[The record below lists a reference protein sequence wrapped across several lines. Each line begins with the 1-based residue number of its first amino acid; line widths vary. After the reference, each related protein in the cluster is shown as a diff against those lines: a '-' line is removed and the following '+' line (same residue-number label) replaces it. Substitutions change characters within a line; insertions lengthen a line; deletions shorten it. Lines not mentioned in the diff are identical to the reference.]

1 MAVLNEIPMQGNPT
15 FVQDIIDT
23 LNYNGGLV
31 RHPLGAF
38 TMAANINMWAKYKPE
53 NNAALPALTDEMRRA
68 NKYGLTVRGNRIAMG
83 LTFGNNTP
91 ADVYNWIK
99 NTNVGVTY
107 KMPTGGSSSPYRM
120 NDFCGYYPNALPPL
134 LNTFNDGD
142 QWGTDDKPLG
152 GIVASDI
159 DGTKQLTQS
168 DIYQS
173 DTTLRRGM
181 YVTDGSNDA
190 YCTDVLP
197 MSKSSWISR
206 FAGSG
211 DNYKTVTVM
220 EFLTDVE
227 ANFDSIGTKS
237 LNWEEY
243 KLFLL
248 PRPIYTIK
256 IKGKSYSPP
265 EGVVGSIVFSTP
277 PSFVIGSNYKRI
289 VANFRINVT
298 TKRDINSLAVRI
310 HKTATG
316 GGPDLTTNGI
326 IAYKNL
332 GDFKDLQ
339 IGNVVGPFNIAF
351 DNPDGL
357 SSVYFVIVYNY
368 EIRYQTMV
376 MQYSTLE

>member
-1 MAVLNEIPMQGNPT
+1 MAVLDTIPSQGSTT
-15 FVQDIIDT
+15 FAQDIIDT
-23 LNYNGGLV
+23 LNYNGGSV
-31 RHPLGAF
+31 RSALGAF
-38 TMAANINMWAKYKPE
+38 TLAANINMWAKYKPE
-53 NNAALPALTDEMRRA
+53 NYNAIPALTDDMRRA
-68 NKYGLTVRGNRIAMG
+68 NKYGLTVRGNQLATG
-83 LTFGNNTP
+83 PTTDYNTP
-91 ADVYNWIK
+91 AQVYNWIK
-99 NTNVGVTY
+99 ATNVGVSY
-107 KMPTGGSSSPYRM
+107 KLPTGGATSPKRI

-152 GIVASDI
+152 GIIASDI

-181 YVTDGSNDA
+181 FVTNGTNDA
-190 YCTDVLP
+190 FCTDVLP
-197 MSKSSWISR
+197 MSKSSWINR

-237 LNWEEY
+237 LNWSEY

-265 EGVVGSIVFSTP
+265 EGEVGS
-277 PSFVIGSNYKRI
+277 FVWNTQPTFVEGTSYKRI
-289 VANFRINVT
+289 VANFAINVT
-298 TKRDINSLAVRI
+298 TKRDINNLTVRI
-310 HKTATG
+310 HKVASG
-316 GGPDLTTNGI
+316 GGPDLTTNGV

-339 IGNVVGPFNIAF
+339 IGNVVGPFNIVF

-357 SSVYFVIVYNY
+357 SNVYFVIVYNY
-368 EIRYQTMV
+368 EIRLQQMV
-376 MQYSTLE
+376 IQYSTLE